1 MATIGREENGHRR
14 ILFVGDD
21 GSRKTVRL
29 GKCTEKQAEAIK
41 TKIEALVAARITG
54 QQDDEVSRWI
64 GGLPDQLHA
73 RIAKTGLLA
82 PRQHCR
88 ETLDS
93 FVSRYVEGQRDRK
106 PNTKASYEQA
116 RRWLVRCFGKDRPI
130 NQITPVEAAEFVRF
144 MVDNGLAANSSA
156 RRKVGLARQ
165 FFKAAIKQGVYR
177 AGNPFEGIPCN
188 VRADKS
194 RQAFVDRETIQ
205 KVIDACPNAE
215 WRLLVVLA
223 RYGGLRINT
232 EPPELRW
239 SEIDWEKGTL
249 RVRSPKTEH
258 IEGHECRVI
267 PLFPELRP
275 YLEDV
280 LHLADPGAE
289 FVITKYRCKNA
300 NLRTTFEKIIRRAG
314 VKRWPKIWHNLR
326 ASRQTELCREHPE
339 HVVCYWM
346 GNSKAVAREN
356 YLQVTDA
363 DFQRA
368 VQGSD
373 DREPED
379 PDGAAQNPAQQAA
392 AGACKAVHAETATS
406 EKTLNLQ
413 ANADACSCVHINQM
427 RPAGVEPATF
437 GFGGSFL
444 SVAKK
449 LTSSFN

>member
-1 MATIGREENGHRR
+1 M
-14 ILFVGDD
+14 
-21 GSRKTVRL
+21 TVDFKL
-29 GKCTEKQAEAIK
+29 NYGQAGK
-41 TKIEALVAARITG
+41 
-54 QQDDEVSRWI
+54 
-64 GGLPDQLHA
+64 
-73 RIAKTGLLA
+73 
-82 PRQHCR
+82 
-88 ETLDS
+88 
-93 FVSRYVEGQRDRK
+93 
-106 PNTKASYEQA
+106 
-116 RRWLVRCFGKDRPI
+116 WLERCFGPDRAI
-130 NQITPVEAAEFVRF
+130 NGITPADAAAFLAF
-144 MVDNGLAANSSA
+144 MVENGLAANSSA
-156 RRKVGLARQ
+156 RRKIGLAKQ
-165 FFKAAIKQGVYR
+165 FFRAAIREGAYR
-177 AGNPFEGIPCN
+177 GSNPFEGISCN

-194 RQAFVDRETIQ
+194 RQAFIDQETIQ

-258 IEGHECRVI
+258 IEGHECRAI

-339 HVVCYWM
+339 HVVCCWM

-363 DFQRA
+363 DIQRA
-368 VQGSD
+368 AQGKGGNGSSGSA
-373 DREPED
+373 
-379 PDGAAQNPAQQAA
+379 GAAQNPAQQAA

-437 GFGGSFL
+437 GFGGRRSIQL
-444 SVAKK
+444 SYERELFPNFNTFCRRRPKCWKTTGKRQRINSNAVPVLPLWESETSQNQK
-449 LTSSFN
+449 LP